1 MVGASVHYDW
11 GCMVAILL
19 TNLSERIAG
28 YELCEAAHENTTPNY
43 RKDVLQMLDM
53 LT

>member
-1 MVGASVHYDW
+1 
-11 GCMVAILL
+11 MVAILL